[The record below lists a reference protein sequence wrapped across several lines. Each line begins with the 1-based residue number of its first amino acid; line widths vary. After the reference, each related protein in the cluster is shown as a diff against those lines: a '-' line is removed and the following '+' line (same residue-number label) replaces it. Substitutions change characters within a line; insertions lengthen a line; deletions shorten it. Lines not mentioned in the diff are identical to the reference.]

1 MIFISL
7 LVRLLFLWDKTGRD
21 TPYTLTK
28 QQLRGRSRWIPSHL
42 SHSSEVL
49 RQGIHPNLIYT
60 YANSYEWH
68 FSLVILYH
76 HWSISPPCG
85 HMNFSM
91 FHPKLKMKSLVVL
104 VFAGC
109 CRSEC
114 HGMLCSRYKI
124 WFFFCS
130 FTFAYVSRNQSP
142 FIPEG
147 REGGGCVRSPWILIL
162 PQQNLPDPVKL
173 YSILMIPPH
182 WWSVFCSSPFQK
194 LW

>member
-60 YANSYEWH
+60 YANSYEWL

-91 FHPKLKMKSLVVL
+91 FHLKLKMKSLVVL
-104 VFAGC
+104 VFAVVAL
-109 CRSEC
+109 SVMEC
-114 HGMLCSRYKI
+114 SVAGTKFG
-124 WFFFCS
+124 FFLLIYICLRLKEPI
-130 FTFAYVSRNQSP
+130 TIYPWR
-142 FIPEG
+142 
-147 REGGGCVRSPWILIL
+147 RGGGGLSEESV
-162 PQQNLPDPVKL
+162 NFDFATTKL
-173 YSILMIPPH
+173 T
-182 WWSVFCSSPFQK
+182 WSRK
-194 LW
+194 AL

>member
-7 LVRLLFLWDKTGRD
+7 LVRLLFLWDKTGRN

-60 YANSYEWH
+60 YANSYEWL

-91 FHPKLKMKSLVVL
+91 FHLKLKMKSLVVL
-104 VFAGC
+104 VFAVVAL
-109 CRSEC
+109 SVMEC
-114 HGMLCSRYKI
+114 SVAGTKFG
-124 WFFFCS
+124 FFFCS

-147 REGGGCVRSPWILIL
+147 WGGGVVWGVRKFWFCHNKTYLI
-162 PQQNLPDPVKL
+162 P
-173 YSILMIPPH
+173 
-182 WWSVFCSSPFQK
+182 
-194 LW
+194 